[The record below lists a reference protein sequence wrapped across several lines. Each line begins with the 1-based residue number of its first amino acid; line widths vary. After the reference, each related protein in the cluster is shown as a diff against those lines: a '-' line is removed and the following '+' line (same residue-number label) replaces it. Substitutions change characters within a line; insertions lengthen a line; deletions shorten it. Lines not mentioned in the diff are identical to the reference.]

1 MSHAFWTGMD
11 NNNWKRVARILPV
24 LGLALAP
31 ACAPMRPP
39 AKNAGEA
46 RSLDGVGLAIARQGC
61 SQTTE
66 PEEPGADL
74 VEERLEVHVRNG
86 ASEPVAVQRDK
97 FRLLAPDGSALATVT
112 WRAAEP
118 LTVPGGQD
126 GTFELRFMTRG
137 GLACRSE
144 MRLDARDALVLRGHP
159 IALGA
164 VSFVPEHAL

>member
-1 MSHAFWTGMD
+1 
-11 NNNWKRVARILPV
+11 V
-24 LGLALAP
+24 
-31 ACAPMRPP
+31 
-39 AKNAGEA
+39 
-46 RSLDGVGLAIARQGC
+46 ARQGC

-66 PEEPGADL
+66 PEEPGADP

-86 ASEPVAVQRDK
+86 ASDPVAVQRDK
-97 FRLLAPDGSALATVT
+97 FRLLAPDGSALETVT

-144 MRLDARDALVLRGHP
+144 MRLDARDALALRGNP
-159 IALGA
+159 VALGA